1 MRVVQTTARG
11 EQKLHCACINRFC
24 EQLPPVCSGV
34 VDWTPTATVLALIP
48 AVLLVDR

>member
-11 EQKLHCACINRFC
+11 EQKLHCACINRFR
-24 EQLPPVCSGV
+24 EQIPPVCSGV
-34 VDWTPTATVLALIP
+34 IDWTPTATALALIP